1 MNHYTLGGIFER
13 SGVGLHNGILTKVRV
28 LPAAAGEGRYFVRV
42 DRPELPIIPARVD
55 AVSQTRLS
63 TELHTL
69 TTDEPTS
76 PDASVRT
83 VEHLL
88 AALAASGVDDARI
101 EIDGSEVPLLDG
113 SAIAW
118 GEAILEVG
126 VVAAVGERRRGE
138 EREWGRQG
146 DRETG
151 R

>member
-1 MNHYTLGGIFER
+1 
-13 SGVGLHNGILTKVRV
+13 
-28 LPAAAGEGRYFVRV
+28 
-42 DRPELPIIPARVD
+42 
-55 AVSQTRLS
+55 
-63 TELHTL
+63 
-69 TTDEPTS
+69 EPTS

-118 GEAILEVG
+118 VEAILEVG

-146 DRETG
+146 DRE
-151 R
+151 